1 MVEFSSGSQNIW
13 RKPKWHVVEH
23 LTATVGMLHA
33 LAWIS
38 TEEVN
43 GALTTHSS
51 GLQVIN
57 HPSFMFSILA
67 SFVGHKC
74 KLSYLCSNP
83 SRFKKR
89 L

>member
-1 MVEFSSGSQNIW
+1 MVYKDGGKKKKPANMVEFSSGSQNIW

-43 GALTTHSS
+43 GALTTQPLFRPPGNQS
-51 GLQVIN
+51 
-57 HPSFMFSILA
+57 P
-67 SFVGHKC
+67 
-74 KLSYLCSNP
+74 
-83 SRFKKR
+83 
-89 L
+89 